1 MTDAEIEPVLPV
13 TPQRI
18 SARQVAAAVMGNA
31 IEFYDFLIYAFF
43 AVQISHA
50 FFPDAGSPFLS
61 LMATLVT
68 FGVGFIMRP
77 IGAVVIGL
85 FADRVGRRPAML
97 FTLGLMGFAIL
108 GLALTP
114 NYASIGVAA
123 PILVVIWRLCQGFA
137 LGGEVGPTTAFLVE
151 ASPVEHRGFYSAWQ
165 GASQGIANLTGGL
178 VGIALVAGLGEQAV
192 DAWGWRIAFAIGALT
207 LPFGLI
213 IRRGLPETLHH
224 GDEAVGP
231 REESTLAHILA
242 SLRGLAGH
250 WRIIALGM
258 ALILSGTIPTYVLNF
273 LTTYAITTLGM
284 PTSIAV
290 ASPLFAGVATL
301 GCALLSGA
309 LSDRIGRKPLMIWP
323 RLVLIFAALP
333 IFQFMVSQ
341 HSAFALLGGAFVL
354 SCLLNFA
361 SAAALVAITE
371 SLRKDIRGAGVS
383 IIYSFSVAI
392 FGGTTQPIILQ
403 IIHTTGNPL
412 APAYYMIGACVIGL
426 IAALLMKETAPL
438 VLRAREAAA
447 QLQSPVGEGVGG

>member
-1 MTDAEIEPVLPV
+1 MTDAEIQPALPA

-18 SARQVAAAVMGNA
+18 TARQVAAAVMGNA

-50 FFPDAGSPFLS
+50 FFPEVGSEFLS
-61 LMATLVT
+61 LMATLIT

-108 GLALTP
+108 GLAVTP

-123 PILVVIWRLCQGFA
+123 PLLVVVWRLCQGFA

-151 ASPVEHRGFYSAWQ
+151 ASPTQHRGYYSAWQ
-165 GASQGIANLTGGL
+165 GASQGVANIAGGL
-178 VGIALVAGLGEQAV
+178 VGIALVAGLGQQAV
-192 DAWGWRIAFAIGALT
+192 DAWAWRIAFAIGALT

-224 GDEAVGP
+224 GEEALGARHETVTGHVL
-231 REESTLAHILA
+231 S
-242 SLRGLAGH
+242 SLQGLAGH
-250 WRIIALGM
+250 WRIVVLGLM
-258 ALILSGTIPTYVLNF
+258 LILSGTIPTYVLNF
-273 LTTYAITTLGM
+273 LTTYAITTLHM
-284 PTSIAV
+284 PTAVSV
-290 ASPLFAGVATL
+290 ASPLFAGTATL
-301 GCALLSGA
+301 LCALASGA

-323 RLVLIFAALP
+323 RLFLIFAALP
-333 IFQFMVSQ
+333 IFQFMVSE
-341 HSAFALLGGAFVL
+341 HSAVALLGGAFVL

-392 FGGTTQPIILQ
+392 FGGSTQPIILW
-403 IIHTTGNPL
+403 IIHETGNPL

-426 IAALLMKETAPL
+426 IAGLLMKETAPA
-438 VLRAREAAA
+438 VLARQAAKPRA
-447 QLQSPVGEGVGG
+447 VG